1 MTGDAIG
8 TIAVAWPE
16 FHPPGQ
22 YGQQPDRLYP
32 RGISQAVSNRE
43 EPTLMADGPI
53 ELLTRARAGETEALG
68 ELCALYR
75 NYLRMIVRTGLGPR
89 LRERLELS
97 DVVQEALVEVVR
109 QFPQFTGQNEA
120 ALVGWLRRLVGQK
133 LADLGRYHS
142 RSKRTGAGSILP
154 LDAPCDPGGAA
165 RPGEGGGRL
174 LDMLALSQ
182 TSPSEVVSRRE
193 LIVLLAD
200 ALDVLPVPEADVL
213 WLYHAENLS
222 FEAIGDRMGMSR
234 KSVRG
239 IWARGLKRLKR
250 SLEGPP
256 GGSLRYEDGSP
267 A

>member
-1 MTGDAIG
+1 
-8 TIAVAWPE
+8 
-16 FHPPGQ
+16 
-22 YGQQPDRLYP
+22 
-32 RGISQAVSNRE
+32 
-43 EPTLMADGPI
+43 MADGPI
-53 ELLTRARAGETEALG
+53 ELMSKARAGETEALG

-75 NYLRMIVRTGLGPR
+75 NYLRMVVRTGLGPR

-142 RSKRTGAGSILP
+142 RTKRAGGVASIP
-154 LDAPCDPGGAA
+154 LDAPWEGKGGENQGNQA
-165 RPGEGGGRL
+165 GRL
-174 LDMLALSQ
+174 LDMLSLSQ
-182 TSPSEVVSRRE
+182 TSPSEIASRRE

-200 ALDVLPVPEADVL
+200 ALAALPDGEADVL

-222 FEAIGDRMGMSR
+222 FEVIGERMGVSR

-256 GGSLRYEDGSP
+256 GGSLRYDDGP
-267 A
+267 AE

>member
-1 MTGDAIG
+1 
-8 TIAVAWPE
+8 
-16 FHPPGQ
+16 
-22 YGQQPDRLYP
+22 
-32 RGISQAVSNRE
+32 
-43 EPTLMADGPI
+43 MAEGPI
-53 ELLTRARAGETEALG
+53 ELLARARAGEAEALG

-75 NYLRMIVRTGLGPR
+75 NYLRMVVRTGLGPR

-142 RSKRTGAGSILP
+142 RTKRAGGVAPVP
-154 LDAPCDPGGAA
+154 LDAPW
-165 RPGEGGGRL
+165 EGGKGDDAGEQGAGRL
-174 LDMLALSQ
+174 LDVLALSQ

-200 ALDVLPVPEADVL
+200 ALAGLPVGEADVL
-213 WLYHAENLS
+213 WLYHAEGLS
-222 FEAIGDRMGMSR
+222 FEAIGDRMGVTR

-256 GGSLRYEDGSP
+256 GGTLRYDDGS
-267 A
+267 AG